1 MIDRNVL
8 FVASSGGHLVQLL
21 RLDKLYNCN
30 KSTLLTTDI
39 NYTENSNF
47 INIVHINDVNEKSN
61 IIELFIVLFKT
72 ISIILK
78 YKPEIIITTGALP
91 GLITLI
97 VGKVIFRKKTIWIDS
112 IANATEISKSGKYAQ
127 KFSDLWLTQ
136 WEHLA
141 NDNNGLRYLGSVL

>member
-1 MIDRNVL
+1 MINRNVL

-21 RLDKLYNCN
+21 RLEKLYINN
-30 KSTLLTTDI
+30 KSVLLTTDI
-39 NYTENSNF
+39 NYTQNKNF
-47 INIVHINDVNEKSN
+47 INVIHINDVNEKSN
-61 IIELFIVLFKT
+61 IIKLSITLFNSI
-72 ISIILK
+72 IIILK

-97 VGKVIFRKKTIWIDS
+97 VGKVLFRKKTIWIDS
-112 IANATEISKSGKYAQ
+112 IANATEISKSGKYAK

-136 WEHLA
+136 WKHLA